1 MKMFTKDILGYIF
14 EFLDPKYLSDIS
26 LVCIT
31 WNYVLTEA
39 FWSRQIIKYRG
50 IGPDDYKKY
59 FNNDKNYTP
68 SLKKLYFRHKKS
80 IFIYLD
86 PFAKKKENVLSI
98 YEKEWPRFTPF
109 FREKLV
115 DSKYK
120 GGEWVMLTPTNVIY
134 DKGKDSCISLGLL
147 FFLFYKTPGI
157 CIENKI
163 INSACYNATIISEK

>member
-59 FNNDKNYTP
+59 FNNDKNYTLDTKKAFLYILTHL
-68 SLKKLYFRHKKS
+68 LKRKKTC
-80 IFIYLD
+80 YLFMRKNGQD
-86 PFAKKKENVLSI
+86 LHLFLEKNWLTVNTKVEN
-98 YEKEWPRFTPF
+98 
-109 FREKLV
+109 
-115 DSKYK
+115 
-120 GGEWVMLTPTNVIY
+120 G
-134 DKGKDSCISLGLL
+134 
-147 FFLFYKTPGI
+147 
-157 CIENKI
+157 
-163 INSACYNATIISEK
+163 